1 VSAFRRRRGGLVG
14 TTVWTL
20 AVSLG
25 TALTILVVVALVVL
39 IATAPNWLAR

>member
-1 VSAFRRRRGGLVG
+1 MSSFRRGRGRQVG

-25 TALTILVVVALVVL
+25 TALTILVVVALVFL
-39 IATAPNWLAR
+39 IATAPNWLGR

>member
-1 VSAFRRRRGGLVG
+1 VG

-25 TALTILVVVALVVL
+25 TALTILVVVALVFL
-39 IATAPNWLAR
+39 IATAPNWLGR